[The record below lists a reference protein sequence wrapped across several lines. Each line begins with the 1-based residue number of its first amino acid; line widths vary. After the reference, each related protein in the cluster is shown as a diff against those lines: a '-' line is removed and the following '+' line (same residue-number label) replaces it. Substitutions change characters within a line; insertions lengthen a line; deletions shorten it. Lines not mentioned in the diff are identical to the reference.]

1 MRTVVIGP
9 NPDVEAVIAR
19 RHALGLDRY
28 DEVWE
33 GEYHMTPGPS
43 GPHAVLDHALALFL
57 GPRAKTAGLVGT
69 SAFNLGLPNDY
80 RVPDGGYH
88 RELPTGT
95 WVPTAAVVV
104 EIVSADDETYE
115 KFGFYARRAE
125 ELIVVDP
132 TKRTVE
138 CYVSDGQNLVTSD
151 RSTML
156 GVLPRKSPRCFPGH
170 RDCP

>member
-69 SAFNLGLPNDY
+69 SAFNLGQPNDY

-104 EIVSADDETYE
+104 EIVSPDDETYE
-115 KFGFYARRAE
+115 KFGFYARRAD

-151 RSTML
+151 RSTIL
-156 GVLPRKSPRCFPGH
+156 GVSAEEIAQALPWP
-170 RDCP
+170 